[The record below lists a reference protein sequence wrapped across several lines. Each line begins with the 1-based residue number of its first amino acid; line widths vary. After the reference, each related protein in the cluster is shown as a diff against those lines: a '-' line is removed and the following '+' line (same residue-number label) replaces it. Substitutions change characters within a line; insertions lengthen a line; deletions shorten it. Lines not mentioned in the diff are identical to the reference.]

1 MVAIVSPNSTSKE
14 QEQATL
20 RVLTIYFTNYL
31 GTKRLWQSEFLF
43 LLVAKRC

>member
-1 MVAIVSPNSTSKE
+1 MVAIVFPNSTSKE
-14 QEQATL
+14 QKQATL

-31 GTKRLWQSEFLF
+31 ETKRLWQSEFLF